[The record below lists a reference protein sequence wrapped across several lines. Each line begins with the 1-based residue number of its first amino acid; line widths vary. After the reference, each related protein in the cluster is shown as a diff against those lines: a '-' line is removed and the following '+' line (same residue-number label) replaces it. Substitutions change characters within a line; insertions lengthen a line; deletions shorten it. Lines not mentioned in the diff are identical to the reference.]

1 MLSLYPLTDKKEDRP
16 IFETS
21 RSRIQIGVHLKAI
34 GLIVVFDNLFPDFVI
49 ASPKNPHQIV

>member
-34 GLIVVFDNLFPDFVI
+34 GLIVVFDNLFRFIPITILSV
-49 ASPKNPHQIV
+49 H